1 MTNQNPTRQPENQI
15 DVLLPRLMAYWGD
28 PNSAGDRDELA
39 FMLAEALAP
48 MGRAAMARLPRWVDD
63 EIYRHGLGNPADV
76 VLMKLL
82 GSAQGFDPQKGRLS
96 AYVGRMMSNACAD
109 LQRKTCRLNGGY
121 RYSSLDEGDEAGN
134 AGLDQASLSRHRIEV
149 AKGRDAEQREL
160 LLQAL
165 HRYANDCEVMR
176 ETLHY
181 LEKEGHWPTL
191 EEVGERLNMATSTV
205 HRRRKAAQ
213 KALSGLLREADDGAS
228 LFALAI

>member
-15 DVLLPRLMAYWGD
+15 NALLPRLMAYWGN
-28 PNSAGDRDELA
+28 PNSGADREELA

-48 MGRAAMARLPRWVDD
+48 MARAAMARLPRWLDD
-63 EIYRHGLGNPADV
+63 QIHRHGLGNPADV

-82 GSAQGFDPQKGRLS
+82 EGPRGFDPQKGMLS

-109 LQRKTCRLNGGY
+109 LQRKTCRLNGY
-121 RYSSLDEGDEAGN
+121 RYSSLDGGDEAGN
-134 AGLDQASLSRHRIEV
+134 AGLDQASMSSHRMEL
-149 AKGRDAEQREL
+149 AKEMDAEKQEL
-160 LLQAL
+160 LLRAL

-176 ETLHY
+176 ETLRCV
-181 LEKEGHWPTL
+181 EKEGYWPTL
-191 EEVGERLNMATSTV
+191 EEVGKRLNMATATV

-213 KALSGLLREADDGAS
+213 KALSVLLGEDNDGAS